1 MSQPPIKVLLVED
14 SPVALNILQRLL
26 KSCPEIAVVGTA
38 SNGKEALGLI
48 PKLNPEVICTDL
60 TMKGMD
66 GLELTQQVMAKYPR
80 PILVI
85 SNSVQK
91 YDTKNVFKLL
101 QAGALDVFPK
111 PKTGLESDYG
121 KVKEQLLDKIKV
133 ISGVSVFTKPLRQT
147 VASSINTKLSSTQT
161 VSTSQAIKKI
171 SEQEKGNTI
180 AYLKAT
186 QDIAPF
192 PVKVVAIGV
201 STGGPRALNQVI
213 SPLPKNFP
221 VPIICTQHISPGFL
235 EGLVNW
241 LDRESKL
248 RIKIAQKGEYPR
260 PGTVYFAPENS
271 HLQLTSQG
279 QFIHTS
285 TEAVDG
291 HCPSATVMFQSV
303 AKFYGRK
310 SLGILLTG
318 MGRDGATGMKAIAEI
333 GGMTI
338 AQDEKS
344 CIVFGMPKAAIEI
357 GAAKHILPLQEIAP
371 LLTQIQQP

>member
-48 PKLNPEVICTDL
+48 PKLNPEVICTDF

-111 PKTGLESDYG
+111 PKTGRESDYG

-241 LDRESKL
+241 LDGESQL

-285 TEAVDG
+285 TEPVDG

-357 GAAKHILPLQEIAP
+357 GAAKHILPLQKIAP
-371 LLTQIQQP
+371 LLTKIQRP

>member
-1 MSQPPIKVLLVED
+1 MTIKVLLVED

-26 KSCPEIAVVGTA
+26 KSCPEIEVVGTA
-38 SNGKEALGLI
+38 SNGKEALELI
-48 PKLNPEVICTDL
+48 PKLNPQVVCTDL

-85 SNSVQK
+85 SNSVHK
-91 YDTKNVFKLL
+91 DDNKNVFKLL

-121 KVKEQLLDKIKV
+121 KVKKELLIKIKV
-133 ISGVSVFTKPLRQT
+133 LSGVSVFTKPLRKT
-147 VASSINTKLSSTQT
+147 VASSTNTQLSSTQK
-161 VSTSQAIKKI
+161 VSTSQKRQKIPEKKLQT
-171 SEQEKGNTI
+171 SLTH
-180 AYLKAT
+180 LKAT
-186 QDIAPF
+186 QDIALF

-201 STGGPRALNQVI
+201 STGGPKALNQVI

-221 VPIICTQHISPGFL
+221 IPIICTQHISLGFL

-241 LDRESKL
+241 LDAESQL
-248 RIKIAQKGEYPR
+248 TVKIAQKGEYPL
-260 PGTVYFAPENS
+260 PGMVYFAPENS
-271 HLQLTSQG
+271 HLELTSQG

-285 TEAVDG
+285 TEVVDG

-303 AKFYGRK
+303 AKLYGKK

-318 MGRDGATGMKAIAEI
+318 MGRDGAIGMKAIAEV

-357 GAAKHILPLQEIAP
+357 GAIKHIIPLQEIAP
-371 LLTQIQQP
+371 LLIQIQQP